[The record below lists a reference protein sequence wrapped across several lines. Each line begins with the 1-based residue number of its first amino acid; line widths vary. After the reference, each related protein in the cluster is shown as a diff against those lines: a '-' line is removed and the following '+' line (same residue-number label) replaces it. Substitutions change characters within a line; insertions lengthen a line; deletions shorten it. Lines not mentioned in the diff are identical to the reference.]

1 MPLTGSHPVSVP
13 LVSEGT
19 IPFIVGGETYSTWY
33 KLFGSLESTT
43 RPLVV
48 LHGGPG
54 ASHDYML
61 PLADLAQSDRPVTV
75 ILYDQLGTARSKH
88 PDLLK
93 KDPSFWTIE
102 LFISELE
109 NLLTFFYISHSFD
122 LIGHSWGATLAAEFI
137 VSRQPA
143 GLRRLILSNS
153 LASAKLRNQ
162 SIEQLRKTLPDEIQ
176 EALRKHEAAK
186 TTDAPEY
193 KNGQKVFFENFG
205 CRLKSP
211 PTEVIYSLSRA
222 ELEGG
227 KVQRG
232 IRDSGMANDWSII
245 DRIHEIRVP
254 TLLINGKYD
263 FMSDEVCMPFFLGLE
278 KVKWVHFYASS
289 HVPHWEER
297 ERYVSTV
304 REFLQISMLV
314 SRGQRDPM
322 YDVIN

>member
-61 PLADLAQSDRPVTV
+61 PLADLTQSDRP
-75 ILYDQLGTARSKH
+75 H

-109 NLLTFFYISHSFD
+109 NLLTFFNISHSFD

-193 KNGQKVFFENFG
+193 KNAQKVFFENFG

-232 IRDSGMANDWSII
+232 IRDNGMANDWSII